1 MQEEIKESQSNLTT
15 KKPISSDRDKKA
27 EMFELT
33 EDILCSATSAVD
45 VLNDL
50 LNYDKVE
57 TGTLSLER
65 TILPIWDLIERT
77 LAEFKLMAKAK
88 KIDFKLDFSE
98 VAEKDEESPSTIH
111 LSQDI
116 REHRVFGDAIRIA
129 QVLRNV
135 VSNG

>member
-1 MQEEIKESQSNLTT
+1 MQEEIKESQSNLTS

-57 TGTLSLER
+57 MGTLSLER
-65 TILPIWDLIERT
+65 TILPIWDSDRAYLGRIQ
-77 LAEFKLMAKAK
+77 ANGQGQ

-116 REHRVFGDAIRIA
+116 RERRVFGDAI
-129 QVLRNV
+129 V
-135 VSNG
+135 